1 MAQAFEIPMGN
12 RTAPDSPPRG
22 AKGNHR
28 RVPSNAFQIAAP
40 GPTQRLDRQY
50 EYGSGPAP
58 LQAHKRSPGT
68 IRDRPDS
75 QRGDPGKVNR
85 FCRI

>member
-1 MAQAFEIPMGN
+1 MAQAFEIPGETGQRLMAL
-12 RTAPDSPPRG
+12 RRG
-22 AKGNHR
+22 ARGNHR

-50 EYGSGPAP
+50 EYGSDIAP
-58 LQAHKRSPGT
+58 LQAHKRSPDT
-68 IRDRPDS
+68 TSDRPDS
-75 QRGDPGKVNR
+75 RFGNPGKVNR